1 MCFPCALNANTL
13 VIQFDIYFCQ
23 KQHAAIEYKGGFPA
37 CIKTIII
44 FPLLEILYWEVMPPL
59 RVESWQSA
67 GTLALERSVTLQ
79 RFSRLTSKTKRKKKK
94 SHGSGR
100 AGWSH
105 HETGAVRAPNSPIS
119 SPQVLLKHIC
129 LSLMEASGHQL
140 TNTVPSHRSQ
150 SRNKHVGDR
159 RVISIAETS
168 IRYNWLCLFSV
179 AKRRIPKII

>member
-13 VIQFDIYFCQ
+13 VIPFNIYFCQ

-37 CIKTIII
+37 CIITIII
-44 FPLLEILYWEVMPPL
+44 FPLLEILYWEVMPSL

-67 GTLALERSVTLQ
+67 GTLVLERSVTLQ
-79 RFSRLTSKTKRKKKK
+79 LFSRLTSKNKRKKK

-105 HETGAVRAPNSPIS
+105 QETGAVRAPHFPSP
-119 SPQVLLKHIC
+119 PQALLKHIC

-140 TNTVPSHRSQ
+140 ANTVPSHRSQ
-150 SRNKHVGDR
+150 SRDKHVGDK

-168 IRYNWLCLFSV
+168 IRYNWLCLLSV
-179 AKRRIPKII
+179 AKRRISKII